1 MATILDRGLQR
12 DQAQELT
19 IAGQRR
25 RTRWTRVALYIA
37 LVAIALFFIVPMLI
51 VFLTSLKYRTEVY
64 TDPGLFPANPGLENY
79 TALLGQ
85 NSAFYRWFLNSALVS
100 TVGTIITVVLTSLS

>member
-1 MATILDRGLQR
+1 MATILDRGLAR

-25 RTRWTRVALYIA
+25 RTRWSRAGIYVA

-51 VFLTSLKYRTEVY
+51 VFLTSLK
-64 TDPGLFPANPGLENY
+64 
-79 TALLGQ
+79 
-85 NSAFYRWFLNSALVS
+85 
-100 TVGTIITVVLTSLS
+100 